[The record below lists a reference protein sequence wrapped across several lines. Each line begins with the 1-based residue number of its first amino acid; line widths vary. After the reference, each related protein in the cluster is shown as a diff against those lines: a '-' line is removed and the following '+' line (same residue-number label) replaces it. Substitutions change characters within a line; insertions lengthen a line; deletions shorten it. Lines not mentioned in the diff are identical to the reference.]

1 MFNVFKNI
9 FASISQN
16 LNVLSEGTSSNLP
29 YKIFAYI
36 NKDIYTLYHCNNK
49 KM

>member
-1 MFNVFKNI
+1 MFSRI
-9 FASISQN
+9 FLPVSAKI
-16 LNVLSEGTSSNLP
+16 LNVLSEGTSTNLP

-36 NKDIYTLYHCNNK
+36 NEDIYTLYHCNNK